1 MCIFIFLA
9 VINIAA
15 YHLVQLISHQGT
27 CIYFILASGGIQTS
41 YISPIFADICFETF
55 FHINPNYTAYN
66 DNVTQ
71 FSLTKTFRL
80 FAAVNCGAIFTLD
93 LLLELD

>member
-27 CIYFILASGGIQTS
+27 CIYFILATSLQFLQT
-41 YISPIFADICFETF
+41 FVLKRLKLTF